1 VGVVHEAMSNAKVD
15 AKANTQSTLIFVH
28 IPKAAGM
35 TMRQIVGRQ
44 YIGQP
49 VYMFNQKNTY
59 QVEPFLALP
68 AAERAALRCV
78 SGHVHY
84 GLHRYLEQP
93 CTYITLVRDPYD
105 HLISTY
111 YFFRRD
117 KELPANIEK
126 AFESYLQRPHIPSLQ
141 LDWIVGYDE
150 QAAAGIVDNSVNQHL
165 PVAEKLAIAE
175 RHLREDFASV
185 GLVERFDESLLL
197 MRRRLGWGSV
207 YYTRKHYNAARP
219 RGADTAALRALID
232 QYAQPDL
239 QFYAL
244 AKTIFE
250 EQCRAYSDGLAAD
263 LQIFQRNNRIYNRVM
278 MVSESVRQTGV
289 YRGLRLLTARLRGR

>member
-1 VGVVHEAMSNAKVD
+1 MMASD
-15 AKANTQSTLIFVH
+15 AKPALIFVH

-35 TMRQIVGRQ
+35 TMRRIIGRQ

-68 AAERAALRCV
+68 AAERAKLRCV
-78 SGHVHY
+78 SGHVHF

-93 CTYITLVRDPYD
+93 CTYITMVRDPYD

-117 KELPANIEK
+117 KELPVNIEK

-150 QAAAGIVDNSVNQHL
+150 QPAAGVIDNTVNRQL
-165 PVAEKLAIAE
+165 PVAEKLALAE
-175 RHLREDFASV
+175 KHLREHFAMV
-185 GLVERFDESLLL
+185 GLVDHFDESLLL
-197 MRRRLGWGSV
+197 MRRKLGWGSV
-207 YYTRKHYNAARP
+207 YYTHKHYNPARP
-219 RGADTAALRALID
+219 RGEDTAALRALIE

-244 AKTIFE
+244 VKKIYE
-250 EQCRAYSDGLAAD
+250 EQRREYGADLAAD
-263 LQIFQRNNRIYNRVM
+263 LQLFQRNNRLYNRVM
-278 MVSESVRQTGV
+278 TVSESVRQTGI
-289 YRGLRLLTARLRGR
+289 YRGLRVLTARLRGR

>member
-1 VGVVHEAMSNAKVD
+1 MMASD
-15 AKANTQSTLIFVH
+15 AKPALIFVH

-35 TMRQIVGRQ
+35 TMRRIIGRQ

-68 AAERAALRCV
+68 AVERAKLRCV
-78 SGHVHY
+78 SGHVHF

-93 CTYITLVRDPYD
+93 CTYITMVRDPYD

-150 QAAAGIVDNSVNQHL
+150 QPANGVIDNTVNRQL
-165 PVAEKLAIAE
+165 PVAEKLALAE
-175 RHLREDFASV
+175 KHLREHFAMV
-185 GLVERFDESLLL
+185 GLVDHFDESLLL
-197 MRRRLGWGSV
+197 MRRKLGWGSV
-207 YYTRKHYNAARP
+207 YYTHKHYNPARP
-219 RGADTAALRALID
+219 RGEDTAALRALIE

-244 AKTIFE
+244 VKKIYE
-250 EQCRAYSDGLAAD
+250 EQRREYGANLAAD
-263 LQIFQRNNRIYNRVM
+263 LQLFQRNNRLYNRVM
-278 MVSESVRQTGV
+278 TVSESVRQTGI
-289 YRGLRLLTARLRGR
+289 YRGLRVLTARLRGR